1 MFAIVNML
9 QWTWEN
15 TYLLEALIS
24 FPLSIYSK
32 VGLLD
37 SINECIKNIWEEE
50 ISTICNN
57 MAIML
62 SESKLYRGRHYGIA
76 ITHIHVESEIAELRE
91 TESKQGL
98 QGLGVE

>member
-1 MFAIVNML
+1 
-9 QWTWEN
+9 
-15 TYLLEALIS
+15 
-24 FPLSIYSK
+24 
-32 VGLLD
+32 
-37 SINECIKNIWEEE
+37 
-50 ISTICNN
+50 